1 MGFAA
6 VMAVVPLDKEAV
18 VVTAAKAAGATG
30 ATVLEARGTGAKE
43 ALTFF
48 GLALEERYNLVL
60 TLVNEDLVEAV
71 LAAIKEAAD
80 MKAPGHGIAFAMPIT
95 SVVGLESQT
104 SRPPPERSEDNS
116 A

>member
-18 VVTAAKAAGATG
+18 VVTAAKLAGATG
-30 ATVLEARGTGAKE
+30 ATVIEARGTGAKE

-48 GLALEERYNLVL
+48 GLALEERYNLVF
-60 TLVNEDLVEAV
+60 TLVSEELVDTV
-71 LAAIKEAAD
+71 LAAVKEAAD
-80 MKAPGHGIAFAMPIT
+80 MTTPGHGVAFSVPVG
-95 SVVGLESQT
+95 SVVGMESQI
-104 SRPPPERSEDNS
+104 SGSMQRPEEGE